1 MVSMPKST
9 LAISILIFTALSNVI
24 GGAGAPLFL
33 TGDTMLDNFYNFLPF
48 VLKGTWTTIAL
59 CVVSLLI
66 SVLFGIV
73 GAAMKLSDNSLL
85 QGIGAFY
92 TTLIRSIPEL
102 VMMLIIFFG
111 GQILLNN
118 IVDATGLIERI
129 QINQFFAGSIAIGFI
144 YGSYMTEAFRGA
156 YLSIPKGQIEAA
168 KSFGMKPSTWLKE
181 IVWPQFVPLVLPTFT
196 NNWLVLMKTTALVSL
211 IGLQDLTY
219 TAQQAGKSTAQPFI
233 FLFVAFL
240 IYLVLTILSD
250 LGLRAVERRY
260 YRA

>member
-1 MVSMPKST
+1 MALVN
-9 LAISILIFTALSNVI
+9 LAPSNFVT
-24 GGAGAPLFL
+24 GGP
-33 TGDTMLDNFYNFLPF
+33 MLDSFYNFLPF
-48 VLKGTWTTIAL
+48 VLKGTCTTIAL
-59 CVVSLLI
+59 CIVSLLI
-66 SVLFGIV
+66 SILFGV
-73 GAAMKLSDNSLL
+73 FGTAMKLSNSTLL
-85 QGIGAFY
+85 HSIGSLY

-118 IVDATGLIERI
+118 IIEVTEIADRI
-129 QINQFFAGSIAIGFI
+129 QINQFFAGSVAIGFI

-156 YLSIPKGQIEAA
+156 YLAIPKGQIEAA
-168 KSFGMKPSTWLKE
+168 KSFGMKPSTWLRE

-240 IYLVLTILSD
+240 IYLLLTILSD
-250 LGLRAVERRY
+250 LGLRTIERRY
-260 YRA
+260 HRA

>member
-1 MVSMPKST
+1 
-9 LAISILIFTALSNVI
+9 
-24 GGAGAPLFL
+24 
-33 TGDTMLDNFYNFLPF
+33 
-48 VLKGTWTTIAL
+48 
-59 CVVSLLI
+59 
-66 SVLFGIV
+66 
-73 GAAMKLSDNSLL
+73 MKLSDNSLL

-196 NNWLVLMKTTALVSL
+196 NNPVRCIPNLSGADNSFRSWLTRCRTPLL
-211 IGLQDLTY
+211 
-219 TAQQAGKSTAQPFI
+219 
-233 FLFVAFL
+233 
-240 IYLVLTILSD
+240 
-250 LGLRAVERRY
+250 
-260 YRA
+260 